1 MVNFFDVTLP
11 DCKNDMSF
19 FGWGR
24 NSLQSEIAREETD
37 GGFFPPDLTYVSFY
51 LLRVITG
58 VISFFLGVS
67 RIHDRQGQPKKKC

>member
-24 NSLQSEIAREETD
+24 NSQQSEIAREETD
-37 GGFFPPDLTYVSFY
+37 RGFFFP
-51 LLRVITG
+51 
-58 VISFFLGVS
+58 
-67 RIHDRQGQPKKKC
+67 

>member
-1 MVNFFDVTLP
+1 MVSFFDVTLP

-37 GGFFPPDLTYVSFY
+37 GGFFSPDLTYVSFY